1 MSVANEVDAADT
13 GNRALVD
20 LEDEIDPVLIE
31 LNDLGLDGRGEMPA
45 AAVEIEDALHI
56 SLHPRAGKDD
66 TRPKLH
72 LRRENFVAEFLIPL
86 EGDAIDDRDRKSTRL
101 NSSH

>member
-1 MSVANEVDAADT
+1 
-13 GNRALVD
+13 
-20 LEDEIDPVLIE
+20 
-31 LNDLGLDGRGEMPA
+31 MPA

-86 EGDAIDDRDRKSTRL
+86 EGDAIDDRIFHDSDDQRIALAAEREVGEAACREQGLQGQIGSASVRARGGT
-101 NSSH
+101 SV